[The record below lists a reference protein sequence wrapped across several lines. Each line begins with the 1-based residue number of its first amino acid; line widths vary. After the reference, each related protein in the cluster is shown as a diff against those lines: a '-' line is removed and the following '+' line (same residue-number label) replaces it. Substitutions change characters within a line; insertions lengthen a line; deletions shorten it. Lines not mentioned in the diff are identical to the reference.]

1 MSRVFKSFTDLVG
14 NTPLMELCNIKQKH
28 SLYGN
33 IFAKLEF
40 FNPAGSVKDRVALSM
55 IADAEE
61 KGLLKEN
68 GTVIEA
74 TSGNTGIGLA
84 AVCTAKGYRCIIV
97 MPDTMSVERRKL
109 IASFGAE
116 IVLTDGKDGMN
127 GAVIKAEQ
135 LKNEIKGSIIA
146 GQFYNPANPKAHY
159 ETTGPEIW
167 HDLDGQVDILV
178 CGVGSGGTISGTGK
192 FLKEQNPNIKVIAVE
207 PQSSPL
213 LSENTS
219 GPHKIQGIGANFVPE
234 NLDRSIYDQIKLVSD
249 ESAFEYAREICKTE
263 GLSVGISSG
272 AALCAA
278 VSLAK
283 QPENKDKNIVVV
295 FPDTASRY
303 LSTELF

>member
-1 MSRVFKSFTDLVG
+1 MSKIFKSFTDLVG
-14 NTPLMELCNIKQKH
+14 NTPLMELCNIRQKY

-61 KGLLKEN
+61 KGLLKEK

-97 MPDTMSVERRKL
+97 MPDTMSIERRKL

-116 IVLTDGKDGMN
+116 IVLTEGKDGMS
-127 GAVIKAEQ
+127 GAVKRAEE

-146 GQFYNPANPKAHY
+146 GQFYNPSNPKAHY

-167 HDLDGQVDILV
+167 RDLEGQADILV

-207 PQSSPL
+207 PENSPI
-213 LSENTS
+213 LSKNIS

-234 NLDRSIYDQIKLVSD
+234 NLDTGIYDQIKLVSD
-249 ESAFEYAREICKTE
+249 ESAFEYAREVCKIE

-283 QPENKDKNIVVV
+283 QPENSGKNIVVI